1 MRKTL
6 RENMLIEV
14 YDQENNVYYKSIIQE
29 VNPDSIA
36 IGIPMK
42 DRKQLFLHEGTPW
55 TLRLVM
61 DKAVYSF
68 KSRLV
73 GRKYSGRV
81 PLYLIS
87 WPEEEEIE
95 RKQRREYFR
104 LPVAIDLHFWV
115 LQEGDSFSFEDS
127 SAKKEEEPGGL
138 NLQDPLEKLVNSLG
152 EPEKGLAA
160 DLSGGGLLMVHSR
173 EVPAGSLV
181 VIRLFLRE
189 KGREKAVFVKGKIIR
204 VAAVDK
210 KATRFR
216 HGVQFIDLSSRV
228 QEEIIQFVFTRAREK
243 IR

>member
-6 RENMLIEV
+6 RENMLVEV
-14 YDQENNVYYKSIIQE
+14 YDQENDVYYKSIIQE

-42 DRKQLFLHEGTPW
+42 ERKQLLLHEGTAW
-55 TLRLVM
+55 TLRLVLGN
-61 DKAVYSF
+61 AVYFF
-68 KSRLV
+68 KSRIV

-87 WPEEEEIE
+87 WPEEEEID

-104 LPVAIDLHFWV
+104 LSVAIDLHFWV
-115 LQEGDSFSFEDS
+115 LQEEDFSSLDS
-127 SAKKEEEPGGL
+127 SAEKEEESGGL
-138 NLQDPLEKLVNSLG
+138 DLEERLEKLVNSLG
-152 EPEKGLAA
+152 APGKGIAA
-160 DLSGGGLLMVHSR
+160 DLSGGGLLMVFSQ

-181 VIRLFLRE
+181 VMRLFLE
-189 KGREKAVFVKGKIIR
+189 GKGREKAVLVKGKVIR

-216 HGVQFIDLSSRV
+216 HGVQFIDISSRV
-228 QEEIIQFVFTRAREK
+228 QEEIIQFVFTRSREK